1 MKDKSITDSLIIGM
15 NFANNGDQAVMVV
28 GRKTPGEVCTI
39 VNAFS
44 GEDALTLYELLTERK
59 DKQE

>member
-1 MKDKSITDSLIIGM
+1 MENKTITDSLIIGM
-15 NFANNGDQAVMVV
+15 DFANNGDQAVMVV
-28 GRKTPGEVCTI
+28 GRKTPGEVCEI

-44 GEDALTLYELLTERK
+44 GDDALTLYALLTEKK